1 MAFLTFAVVPKI
13 EPPKL
18 LDTKGFWRSG
28 IFGILARDHEM
39 RSELRAGPG
48 GFGVGPGTSRDL
60 SVLSKLLEQRND
72 AILPRKAVE
81 QAACNWPP
89 YRKKPDLGT
98 NHIAA
103 TFRSFILPESISP
116 VTILAR

>member
-1 MAFLTFAVVPKI
+1 RLR
-13 EPPKL
+13 KL
-18 LDTKGFWRSG
+18 ACGPRSG
-28 IFGILARDHEM
+28 PSASACWRPARCGSCD
-39 RSELRAGPG
+39 RAVIIVITEVLPN
-48 GFGVGPGTSRDL
+48 GFVLPKCRRVRSRDL
-60 SVLSKLLEQRND
+60 TPDLLALSAQRND